1 MNRCLVYEKFSK
13 EHRDQPTPT
22 DLGWEAHWI
31 EFLTTEFF
39 KIERLCSNR
48 NKMSESWVAMAA
60 AVVAQAAKQD
70 PCQELTRV
78 LEKSL
83 ELAKA

>member
-1 MNRCLVYEKFSK
+1 
-13 EHRDQPTPT
+13 
-22 DLGWEAHWI
+22 
-31 EFLTTEFF
+31 
-39 KIERLCSNR
+39 
-48 NKMSESWVAMAA
+48 MSESWVAMAA

-70 PCQELTRV
+70 PCQEFTRV